1 MLRNLL
7 VLMLL
12 VPAAL
17 AGGFALPPERGELR
31 VLVLGDFN
39 GPYGSVGYGR
49 PLLDLLAGISHF
61 DADLVL
67 LPGDLIAG
75 QDRSLPDQQFSRMWD
90 AFEREVAAALRSA
103 GVPFAAA
110 LGNHDGSSL
119 RSAGQYTFAREREAA
134 AEYWHAVRDRLGVQA
149 ADSSD
154 YPFNWSFT
162 FGDLFVIVWD
172 ASSAMIDS
180 AQTEWLFSQLQS
192 AEAQEAELRWLVG
205 HLPLVG
211 IAERRDRP
219 GEVLPDGAELA
230 QAGAGWPG
238 HFVVVI
244 RPPGTGRARGL
255 QLLMSGGIV
264 AGPHHR
270 RRAGPPTV
278 TVADLWPAA
287 GGSTTRPGTSTAA
300 RWYRPLSCRM
310 QSRVRWNGT
319 PFSTGPL
326 RSVRQLTW
334 PHAEPNP

>member
-7 VLMLL
+7 ILMLL

-230 QAGAGWPG
+230 RKLVQAGLDTYVSGHQAAWYPG
-238 HFVVVI
+238 ELE
-244 RPPGTGRARGL
+244 GL
-255 QLLMSGGIV
+255 QLLMSGGI
-264 AGPHHR
+264 GG
-270 RRAGPPTV
+270 RALITGDAPVRSTV

-287 GGSTTRPGTSTAA
+287 GRFSYTTWDINSGEVVPAAELPDAVEGFGGTVRRSA
-300 RWYRPLSCRM
+300 RAR
-310 QSRVRWNGT
+310 
-319 PFSTGPL
+319 
-326 RSVRQLTW
+326 
-334 PHAEPNP
+334 

>member
-7 VLMLL
+7 ILMLL

-230 QAGAGWPG
+230 RKLVQAGLDTYVSGHQAAWYPG
-238 HFVVVI
+238 ELE
-244 RPPGTGRARGL
+244 GL
-255 QLLMSGGIV
+255 QLLMSGGI
-264 AGPHHR
+264 GG
-270 RRAGPPTV
+270 RALITGDAPVRSTV

-287 GGSTTRPGTSTAA
+287 GRVSYTTWDINSGEVVPAAELPDAVEGFGGTVRRSA
-300 RWYRPLSCRM
+300 RAR
-310 QSRVRWNGT
+310 
-319 PFSTGPL
+319 
-326 RSVRQLTW
+326 
-334 PHAEPNP
+334 